1 MAERAREIE
10 RPSPRG
16 YAVVIEGRPGAYG
29 AWVPQ
34 LDGCVAVGAT
44 RAEVRRLIAGAIEL
58 HITGMRADGQRVP
71 RPTGVDATIVPVPRT
86 GARAPAPVR
95 TVHGRQPRRLVPV

>member
-1 MAERAREIE
+1 MAVRAREIE

-44 RAEVRRLIAGAIEL
+44 RSEVRRLIAGAIEL
-58 HITGMRADGQRVP
+58 HVAGMRADSLPVP
-71 RPTGVDATIVPVPRT
+71 RPTAVDAAIVPAPRT
-86 GARAPAPVR
+86 GARAARARPAR
-95 TVHGRQPRRLVPV
+95 